1 MNSKNTI
8 AAISTAYGRSGI
20 GVIRV
25 SGDNVLK
32 IIDVFIDKPLL
43 PRVATNTLV
52 NDERGQAID
61 DIIAIYYKSPRS
73 FTGEDMLEIQCHG
86 NPIILDS
93 ILSVICKD
101 LASHAKPGEF
111 TERAFVNNKIDLTQV
126 EAVADIINATNTM
139 SANAALRSLRGD
151 FSIRINSL
159 LEDVLDTRSSLEAA
173 INFPEDESPDV
184 TTTYISEKIN
194 NLLDNIAS
202 LALSVDHGI
211 AMNQKPVL
219 AIIGKPNVVKSSLAN
234 LLLGEERS
242 IVSDEPG
249 TTRDAIQ
256 HDLAL
261 NKFHVTIIDTAG
273 IRKTH
278 NKIETAG
285 ILMTKKSADLSSLT
299 LYLVDDAVGFDEED
313 ETILKNNEI
322 DNFWI
327 ISNKIDLSSDPN
339 PSVSNDRFKTIRLS
353 ILKNSGID
361 LLKHELSNHLV
372 PSDQSVGTARA
383 RHLDHLNKATEH
395 LYMCKKYND
404 NNHLDLVA
412 EELKGVHLN
421 MVQILGGDINE
432 DLLDKIFSEF
442 CIGK

>member
-1 MNSKNTI
+1 M
-8 AAISTAYGRSGI
+8 
-20 GVIRV
+20 
-25 SGDNVLK
+25 
-32 IIDVFIDKPLL
+32 

-184 TTTYISEKIN
+184 TTAYISEKIN

-219 AIIGKPNVVKSSLAN
+219 AIIGKPNVGKSSLAN

-278 NKIETAG
+278 NKIETSG

-339 PSVSNDRFKTIRLS
+339 PSVSNNCFKTIRLS

-361 LLKHELSNHLV
+361 LLKN
-372 PSDQSVGTARA
+372 
-383 RHLDHLNKATEH
+383 
-395 LYMCKKYND
+395 
-404 NNHLDLVA
+404 
-412 EELKGVHLN
+412 
-421 MVQILGGDINE
+421 
-432 DLLDKIFSEF
+432 
-442 CIGK
+442 

>member
-184 TTTYISEKIN
+184 TTAYISEKIN

-219 AIIGKPNVVKSSLAN
+219 AIIGKPNVGKSSLAN

-299 LYLVDDAVGFDEED
+299 IYLVDDAVGFDEED

-339 PSVSNDRFKTIRLS
+339 PSVSNNCFKTIRLS

-404 NNHLDLVA
+404 NHHLDLVA

>member
-86 NPIILDS
+86 NPIILDI

-184 TTTYISEKIN
+184 TTAYISEKIN

-219 AIIGKPNVVKSSLAN
+219 AIICKPNVGKSSLSN

-339 PSVSNDRFKTIRLS
+339 PSVSNDHFKTIRLS

-404 NNHLDLVA
+404 NHHLDLVA

>member
-32 IIDVFIDKPLL
+32 IIDAFIDKHLL
-43 PRVATNTLV
+43 PRVATNALIY
-52 NDERGQAID
+52 DKHGQAID

-86 NPIILDS
+86 NPVILDS
-93 ILSVICKD
+93 ILSIICKD

-111 TERAFVNNKIDLTQV
+111 TERAFINNKIDLTQV

-159 LEDVLDTRSSLEAA
+159 LEDLLDTRSSIEAA

-184 TTTYISEKIN
+184 TTAYTSEKIK

-202 LALSVDHGI
+202 LTLSVDHGI

-219 AIIGKPNVVKSSLAN
+219 AIIGKPNVGKSSLAN
-234 LLLGEERS
+234 LLLGEDRS

-256 HDLAL
+256 HDLL
-261 NKFHVTIIDTAG
+261 LDKFHVTIIDTAG

-285 ILMTKKSADLSSLT
+285 ILMTKKSADLSTLT
-299 LYLVDDAVGFDEED
+299 LYLVDDTVGFDEED

-339 PSVSNDRFKTIRLS
+339 PSVSNNCSKTIRLS

-361 LLKHELSNHLV
+361 LLKHELSNHLI
-372 PSDQSVGTARA
+372 PSDQSAGTARV

-395 LYMCKKYND
+395 LYLCKKYND
-404 NNHLDLVA
+404 NHHLDLAA